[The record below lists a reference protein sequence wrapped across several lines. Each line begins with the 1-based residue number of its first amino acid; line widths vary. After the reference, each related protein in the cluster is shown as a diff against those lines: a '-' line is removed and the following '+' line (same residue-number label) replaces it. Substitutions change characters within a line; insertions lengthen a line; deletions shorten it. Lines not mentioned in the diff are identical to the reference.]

1 MTGHTL
7 RYLSREDVVS
17 LAIPM
22 KLIIEAVEAALRE
35 KGLGTAEM
43 PPKPGVHPKPDA
55 FIHAMPAYL
64 GGMGAAGLK
73 WVSGFP
79 ENLKRDLP
87 YISGLFVLNDVE
99 TGLPLAVMDCTWIT
113 GARTGA
119 ASAVAA
125 KHLARPESETMGV
138 VACGLQGR
146 TNLEAMADIFPLKR
160 AFAFDTDPG
169 VAETFSEEMADKLG
183 VEVTPVDTLRR
194 AVEGLDLVVTSGP
207 ILKEPTP
214 SIPPGWLAPG
224 SFACPL
230 DFDSYWT
237 PEAFREVDKLATD
250 DHDQLEYYRTV
261 GYFRDTPDPYADL
274 GEIVTGAR
282 PGRESE
288 AERTIS
294 VNLGLGIEDVASAR
308 IIYQK
313 ALAAEVG
320 IDLPL

>member
-1 MTGHTL
+1 MTGQTL
-7 RYLSREDVVS
+7 RYLSRQDVVS

-22 KLIIEAVEAALRE
+22 GEIIGAVEEALRE

-64 GGMGAAGLK
+64 KGMGAAGLK

-79 ENLKRDLP
+79 ENLERGLP

-99 TGLPLAVMDCTWIT
+99 TGFPLAVMDCTWIT

-125 KHLARPESETMGV
+125 KYLARPESETMGI
-138 VACGLQGR
+138 VACGIQGR
-146 TNLEAMADIFPLKR
+146 TNLEAMANIFPLKR
-160 AFAFDTDPG
+160 VFAFDTDPRA
-169 VAETFSEEMADKLG
+169 AEVFSDEMSDRLG
-183 VEVTPVDTLRR
+183 VEVSPVDALRE

-214 SIPPGWLAPG
+214 SIPPDWLAPG

-237 PEAFREVDKLATD
+237 PEAFRAADKLATD
-250 DHDQLEYYRTV
+250 DHGQLAYYRTV
-261 GYFRDTPDPYADL
+261 GYFRDTPEPYADL

-282 PGRESE
+282 VGRESKT
-288 AERTIS
+288 ERNIS

-308 IIYQK
+308 IIYER
-313 ALAAEVG
+313 ALKEGVG